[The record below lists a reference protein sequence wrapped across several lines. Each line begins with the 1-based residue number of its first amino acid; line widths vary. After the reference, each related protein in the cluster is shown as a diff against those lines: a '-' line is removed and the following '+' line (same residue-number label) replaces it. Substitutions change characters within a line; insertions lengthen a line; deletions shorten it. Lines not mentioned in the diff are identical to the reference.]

1 MRAVQRILQTAV
13 LGLLLT
19 LNASARTGGG
29 WVEDRGTGTVI
40 HVKIFELP
48 DPTRTDASTRS
59 EAAIVRAFVKAFP
72 TLFAERHAARA
83 KADPVRYGRHNW
95 DDVRVE
101 LFQATGA
108 EFIEAKLA
116 ERAERHK
123 RQGGQRYV
131 LEPNVKEGKGG
142 LRDLHLL
149 FDEQATQILGTTDLI
164 AERVRK
170 NGAATLRS
178 IGDVSR
184 RQSIKDDDA
193 TSVTADAMVR
203 TLAEDNRTL
212 LVQLKDV
219 KAAAEAEGDIATS
232 GLVDAWADETQQR
245 IWFLEATA
253 GY

>member
-1 MRAVQRILQTAV
+1 MSEKTDNAPAVADA
-13 LGLLLT
+13 
-19 LNASARTGGG
+19 LNALLADSFALYLKTKNYH
-29 WVEDRGTGTVI
+29 W
-40 HVKIFELP
+40 HV
-48 DPTRTDASTRS
+48 
-59 EAAIVRAFVKAFP
+59 
-72 TLFAERHAARA
+72 
-83 KADPVRYGRHNW
+83 
-95 DDVRVE
+95 
-101 LFQATGA
+101 
-108 EFIEAKLA
+108 
-116 ERAERHK
+116 
-123 RQGGQRYV
+123 QGPHFR
-131 LEPNVKEGKGG
+131 E
-142 LRDLHLL
+142 LHLL
-149 FDEQATQILGTTDLI
+149 FDEQATQILGITDLI